1 MSSKPLLI
9 EVRELSKC
17 YGEHQ
22 VNALRQVS
30 LQIAVGDFVALMGPS
45 GCGKST
51 LLNILGAIDRPTAG
65 SVLINGENLFEKSE
79 KALTQFRRERM
90 GFIFQSFNLLTTLT
104 VAENVALP
112 LELNPKLKEATRKD
126 SVKSILERVS
136 MSHRANFYPSQLSGG
151 EMQRVAIAR
160 ALVHR
165 PAIVL
170 ADEPTGNL
178 DTENGE
184 SILQLLRELSG
195 QDGQTVLMAT
205 HSDEAAQSAQRIIQM
220 RDGRMLNEP
229 ILSEP
234 V

>member
-1 MSSKPLLI
+1 MSSKSLLI
-9 EVRELSKC
+9 EARDLSKC
-17 YGEHQ
+17 YGEHR

-30 LQIAVGDFVALMGPS
+30 LQIAAGDFVALMGPS

-104 VAENVALP
+104 AAENVALP
-112 LELNPKLKEATRKD
+112 LELNPKLKESTRKD
-126 SVKSILERVS
+126 SVKNILERVG

>member
-1 MSSKPLLI
+1 MSSKSLLI
-9 EVRELSKC
+9 EARDLSKC

-30 LQIAVGDFVALMGPS
+30 LQIAAGDFVALMGPS

-104 VAENVALP
+104 AAENVALP
-112 LELNPKLKEATRKD
+112 LELNPKLKESTRKD
-126 SVKSILERVS
+126 SVKNILERVG

-205 HSDEAAQSAQRIIQM
+205 HSDEAAQSAQRIVQM
-220 RDGRMLNEP
+220 RDGRIRNEP
-229 ILSEP
+229 ILPEP